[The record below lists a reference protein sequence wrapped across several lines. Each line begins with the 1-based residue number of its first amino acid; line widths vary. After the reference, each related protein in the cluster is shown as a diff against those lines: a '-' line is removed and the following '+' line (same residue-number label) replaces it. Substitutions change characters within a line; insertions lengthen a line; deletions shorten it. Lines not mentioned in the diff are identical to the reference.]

1 MDQLKLE
8 HSLGIKL
15 PAVISFYGAGGKT
28 TLISR
33 LAEEICSSGRKVLIT
48 TTTKIFVPQG
58 IPFFSI
64 DDTEKSIRILKR
76 HFKKSNIA
84 VLGRRVNR
92 DNKIEG
98 IATQEVQKLRDLLQ
112 ITVLVEA
119 DGAKGLP
126 IKGFNS
132 NEPILPFHSD
142 LIVAVIGSDAL
153 GAKLSSNNVH
163 RPAKVVKE
171 TGAEYGSII
180 TEHIVAEVF
189 QHMLKLGRIQA
200 PNSGTVCLLN
210 KADLLKDAGL
220 TALKLSAL
228 LSGQQNPPDQL
239 LITAGNDINPGRFTF
254 WLKNGELCAHISCI
268 VLAAGVSKR
277 MGFDKLALPFKNN
290 TILENT
296 LEQIKKSGI
305 KDIIIVVRPGSP
317 WLEKLK
323 KGPYKLIENPLYST
337 GMASS
342 LKAGLNAVD
351 YKTQGVLIA
360 LADQPFVTPA
370 IYKKLIN
377 NYRNKLKLF
386 TCPTYQGKRGN
397 PTLSDR
403 RIWPDL
409 VSISGDCGGRVLI
422 DKMDEDEID
431 RVETERPE
439 VLFDIDTP
447 DDYMRFFPEGDGE

>member
-1 MDQLKLE
+1 MDQLQLE
-8 HSLGIKL
+8 HSLSVKL

-33 LAEEICSSGRKVLIT
+33 LAEEMCSSGRKVLIT

-58 IPFFSI
+58 IPLFYS
-64 DDTEKSIRILKR
+64 DDPEQSIRILKR
-76 HFKKSNIA
+76 HYQKNNIA

-98 IATQEVQKLRDLLQ
+98 ISAQEVHELRELLQ
-112 ITVLVEA
+112 VTVLVEA

-126 IKGFNS
+126 IKGFNA
-132 NEPILPFHSD
+132 NEPVLPFHSD

-153 GAKLSSNNVH
+153 GAKLSSSNVL
-163 RPAKVVKE
+163 RLENVLEE

-189 QHMLKLGRIQA
+189 QYMLKLGRIQA
-200 PNSGTVCLLN
+200 PNAGTVCLLN
-210 KADLLKDAGL
+210 KSDLLKSPGS

-228 LSGQQNPPDQL
+228 LSGQQNSPDQL
-239 LITAGNDINPGRFTF
+239 LITAVKEINPVRFTF
-254 WLKNGELCAHISCI
+254 LLKNGELCAHISCI
-268 VLAAGVSKR
+268 VLAAGASKR
-277 MGFDKLALPFKNN
+277 MGIDKLALPFSKN

-296 LEQIKKSGI
+296 LEQIEKSGI
-305 KDIIIVVRPGSP
+305 KDIIIVLRPGSP

-323 KGPYKLIENPLYST
+323 KGTCKLIENPLHST

-351 YKTQGVLIA
+351 NKSQGVLIA
-360 LADQPFVTPA
+360 LADQPLVTPA
-370 IYKKLIN
+370 LYKKLIN
-377 NYRNKLKLF
+377 NYRNKLKIV
-386 TCPTYQGKRGN
+386 TYPTYRGKRGN
-397 PTLSDR
+397 PTLLDR

-409 VSISGDCGGRVLI
+409 MSISGDLGGRVLI
-422 DKMDEDEID
+422 EKMDEDEID

-439 VLFDIDTP
+439 IVFDIDTP
-447 DDYMRFFPEGDGE
+447 DDYKRFFSEGDGE